1 MTNQLYKRQAALLLD
16 VLPEVARETCFA
28 MHGGTAINLF
38 VREMPRVSVDID
50 LTYIPIEDRQTTLRN
65 IAKALERIRSRIV
78 KMIPSVQVV
87 HKQQVGKLLISAQG
101 TDIKLEANL
110 VKRGVLSPPQTMPL
124 CKKAQDQFE
133 VFCTMPIVPIGQ
145 LYGGKICA
153 ALDRQHPRD
162 LFDVKYLLEN
172 EGFTEEIKT
181 GFLFG
186 LVSGG
191 RPILEL
197 IHPNLQDQRLAMV
210 NQFDGM
216 SDESFSYSSYEEVR
230 EKLIKT
236 VKHGLTETDKEFLVS
251 VKNLEPR
258 WELYDFEQFPAMQW
272 KLQNLVRL
280 KETNLKKH
288 QDQLEALKTHFW
300 GTT

>member
-50 LTYIPIEDRQTTLRN
+50 LTYIPIEDRQRTLRN
-65 IAKALERIRSRIV
+65 IAEALERIRSRIV

-181 GFLFG
+181 GFLLG

-197 IHPNLQDQRLAMV
+197 IYPNLQDQRLAMA

-216 SDESFSYSSYEEVR
+216 SDESFSYSGYEEVR

-236 VKHGLTETDKEFLVS
+236 VQHGLTETDKEFLLS
-251 VKNLEPR
+251 VKNLTPR
-258 WELYDFEQFPAMQW
+258 WELYDFEQFPSMQW

-300 GTT
+300 STT